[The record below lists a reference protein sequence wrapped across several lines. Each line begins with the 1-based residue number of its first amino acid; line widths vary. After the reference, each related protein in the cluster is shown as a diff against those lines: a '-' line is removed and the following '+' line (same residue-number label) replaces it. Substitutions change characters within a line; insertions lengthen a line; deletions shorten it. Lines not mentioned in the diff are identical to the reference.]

1 MEQTKQERAPSNHK
15 HPFYQDP
22 HLIGQAP
29 RLTLSLGILLTGI
42 IYFFLPDELTFGP
55 NWVLLAI
62 ELVLILPLWIF
73 WMTGHMLSYRTT
85 RNISFILLGFVTVA
99 LAIAVIFLIRD
110 LSSFKS
116 GFKLL
121 STAGLLWTFNILV
134 FAFWYWETDG
144 GGPRKRHEADHK
156 AIDLMFPQQVDGN
169 SGKWAPSFFDYLFVA
184 FTGATAFSPT
194 DTYPLTRRAKVLMMV
209 EGILSLIIVAIL
221 VGRVANIF

>member
-1 MEQTKQERAPSNHK
+1 MERTKQERAPSNHK
-15 HPFYQDP
+15 QPFFQDP

-42 IYFFLPDELTFGP
+42 IYYFLPDELTFGP
-55 NWVLLAI
+55 GWVLLAI
-62 ELVLILPLWIF
+62 EFVLILPLWIF
-73 WMTGHMLSYRTT
+73 WVTGHTLSYRTT
-85 RNISFILLGFVTVA
+85 RTVSFILLGFVTGA
-99 LAIAVIFLIRD
+99 LAIAVIFLITD

-121 STAGLLWTFNILV
+121 RTAGLLWAFNVLV

-156 AIDLMFPQQVDGN
+156 AGDLLFPQQVDGN
-169 SGKWAPSFFDYLFVA
+169 SGKWAPGFFDYLFVA

-209 EGILSLIIVAIL
+209 EGSLSLTIVAIL
-221 VGRVANIF
+221 IGRVANIF